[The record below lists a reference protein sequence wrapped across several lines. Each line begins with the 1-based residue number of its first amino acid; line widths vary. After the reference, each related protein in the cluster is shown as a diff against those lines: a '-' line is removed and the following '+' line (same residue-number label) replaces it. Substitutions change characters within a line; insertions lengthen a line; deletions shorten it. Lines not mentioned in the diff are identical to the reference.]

1 MREQENI
8 FEKLVEYFGF
18 EEESINILE
27 ESIDADTQIEYFE
40 FSRNLISKKSEE
52 EIIKNKELIFD
63 NNEPLVNKKSALV
76 ELASLNS
83 IEAYRVIE
91 KYIQKPNIKLHDWAC
106 LALQESRMHL
116 ESNLLDESKVLIT
129 TGLGGKGLNLR
140 YFSVLFTPNGEPM
153 SKLQKNIITKELLYQ
168 LQKKD
173 AILEDLVFD
182 DCFASI
188 LVMVPLKVN
197 LNNLFQSIIQE
208 CNQIGKFLYED
219 FIITNVKA
227 LSTEEIRELLRANS
241 ILL

>member
-1 MREQENI
+1 MREEENI

-27 ESIDADTQIEYFE
+27 ESIDANTQIEYFE
-40 FSRNLISKKSEE
+40 FSRNLKSTKTEK
-52 EIIKNKELIFD
+52 EIIQNKKLIFD
-63 NNEPLVNKKSALV
+63 LNEPLVNKKSALV

-91 KYIQKPNIKLHDWAC
+91 KYLKKPNIKLYDWAC

-140 YFSVLFTPNGEPM
+140 YFSVLFTPNGEPLT
-153 SKLQKNIITKELLYQ
+153 KLQQKLITKELIYQ
-168 LQKKD
+168 LPKKR

-182 DCFASI
+182 DSFASI
-188 LVMVPLKVN
+188 LVMVPLRVN
-197 LNNLFQSIIQE
+197 LNELFHSIIQE

-227 LSTEEIRELLRANS
+227 MSTEEIRELLRINNI
-241 ILL
+241 IL